1 VVAYAQ
7 NPTQDH
13 KYSLK
18 MDTPV
23 VPSGLVLVGDVPS
36 VTITAIG
43 TTDHMRSFDALLRVN
58 PGMLHITGNF
68 SGVKVGKNDVSIRV
82 NNSDP
87 SITVVAP
94 SSVSVTIDELG
105 SSNLPVSIE
114 RVKALVS
121 GYHEQTAATTLTPP
135 SVRVD
140 GPKSQLAG
148 IQAVVLIEMDS
159 VNAPGFTQPFSVVL
173 WDQNKKP
180 VTKSMTVSP
189 ANVTVKM
196 VVQADAI
203 TVDKAVGFTLT
214 GQPGTGDRL
223 TGVQVAP
230 QVVQATG
237 LANILAGLA
246 LLATDPID
254 LTGAKADIV
263 RTVNIR
269 PPDGVTVN
277 QKTVQ
282 VHVFIAPIAGASP
295 SSSP

>member
-7 NPTQDH
+7 NPTQSH
-13 KYSLK
+13 PYSVR

-23 VPSGLVLVGDVPS
+23 VPSGLVLVGDLPL
-36 VTITAIG
+36 VTFTAIG
-43 TTDHMRSFDALLRVN
+43 TTDHMRSFDAQLHAN

-68 SGVKVGKNDVSIRV
+68 SGVKVGKNDVPIRV

-87 SITVVAP
+87 TITIVAP
-94 SSVSVTIDELG
+94 SSVSVSIDDLG
-105 SSNLPVSIE
+105 TSTLPVSIE
-114 RVKALVS
+114 RVKTLVP
-121 GYHEQTAATTLTPP
+121 GYHEQTAATTVTPP

-203 TVDKAVGFTLT
+203 TVDKGVGFTLT
-214 GQPGTGDRL
+214 GQPATGYRL

-230 QVVQATG
+230 QFVQATG

-254 LTGAKADIV
+254 LTAAKADIV

-295 SSSP
+295 STSP

>member
-1 VVAYAQ
+1 
-7 NPTQDH
+7 
-13 KYSLK
+13 

-214 GQPGTGDRL
+214 GQQATGYRL

>member
-214 GQPGTGDRL
+214 GQQATGYRL

>member
-68 SGVKVGKNDVSIRV
+68 SGVKVGKNEVPIRV

-87 SITVVAP
+87 TITVVAP

-121 GYHEQTAATTLTPP
+121 GYHEQTAATTVTPP

-203 TVDKAVGFTLT
+203 TVDKGVGFTLT
-214 GQPGTGDRL
+214 GQPATGYRL

-230 QVVQATG
+230 QFVQATG

-254 LTGAKADIV
+254 LTAAKADIV

>member
-7 NPTQDH
+7 NPTQSH
-13 KYSLK
+13 PYSVR

-23 VPSGLVLVGDVPS
+23 VPSGLVLVGDLPL
-36 VTITAIG
+36 VTFTAIG
-43 TTDHMRSFDALLRVN
+43 TTDHMRSFDAQLHAN

-68 SGVKVGKNDVSIRV
+68 SGVKVGKNDVPIRV

-87 SITVVAP
+87 TITIVAP
-94 SSVSVTIDELG
+94 SSVSVSIDDLG
-105 SSNLPVSIE
+105 TSTLPVSIE
-114 RVKALVS
+114 RVKTLVP
-121 GYHEQTAATTLTPP
+121 GYHEQTAATTVTPP

-203 TVDKAVGFTLT
+203 TVDKGVGFTLT
-214 GQPGTGDRL
+214 GQPATGYRL

-230 QVVQATG
+230 QFVQATG

-254 LTGAKADIV
+254 LTAAKADIV

>member
-7 NPTQDH
+7 NPTQSH
-13 KYSLK
+13 PYSVR

-23 VPSGLVLVGDVPS
+23 VPSGLVLVGDLPL
-36 VTITAIG
+36 VTFTAIG
-43 TTDHMRSFDALLRVN
+43 TTDHMRSFDAQLHAN

-68 SGVKVGKNDVSIRV
+68 SGVKVGKNDVPIRV

-87 SITVVAP
+87 TITIVAP
-94 SSVSVTIDELG
+94 SSVSVTIDDLG
-105 SSNLPVSIE
+105 TSTLPVSIE
-114 RVKALVS
+114 RVKTLVP
-121 GYHEQTAATTLTPP
+121 GYHEQTAATTVTPP

-203 TVDKAVGFTLT
+203 TVDKGVGFTLT
-214 GQPGTGDRL
+214 GQPATGYRL

-230 QVVQATG
+230 QFVQATG

-254 LTGAKADIV
+254 LTAAKADIV

-295 SSSP
+295 STSP